1 MALPTTRQSR
11 GAPTRASVRFAA
23 RALSAGVVA
32 ASALATMTL
41 LAACGEKPK
50 AGDGPYAEL
59 VAEFVPRIE
68 KELGLPFKTPP
79 KVERRSKDEVGRFV
93 RQQLESERGRTQVAG
108 LEVVYRLLGQIP
120 DTMQMAPLLQ
130 RLLEE
135 QIVGYY
141 DPATDVLYVV
151 DGAPDLLLRQTVAH
165 ELVHALQDQ
174 YVPIDSI
181 QGRTD
186 DADRQTAAQS
196 VLEGQA
202 VYMQLRIDPNSASAL
217 RMPGGWERIRDL
229 IRDQSVGMPVFGSAP
244 RTIREGLLFPYLGG
258 ADFVRRFVEKRPEK
272 ELLTDLPTSTRQV
285 LRDDAYFAPTP
296 AERFTART
304 VTLPAPR
311 SGTVFF
317 ENTLGEFETR
327 LALVQHLKN
336 DALAVRGATGLAGDR
351 FAVVRNGQTDALVW
365 ATTWDNPVEA
375 ADFLDLMGDA
385 ARRRYGLGRVDVPAG
400 ATSRRYEVPA
410 SKTHG
415 ARTVTLALE
424 QIGGHP
430 VVLYMD
436 LPAGTATPI
445 DPRGI
450 KVGDAAATR

>member
-1 MALPTTRQSR
+1 MALSTTRPGR
-11 GAPTRASVRFAA
+11 GALRRASVR
-23 RALSAGVVA
+23 
-32 ASALATMTL
+32 LATRSLTRPATAVL
-41 LAACGEKPK
+41 LALVLGACGDKPK
-50 AGDGPYAEL
+50 VGEGPYAEL

-151 DGAPDLLLRQTVAH
+151 DGAPELLLRQTVAH
-165 ELVHALQDQ
+165 ELLQDQ

-285 LRDDAYFAPTP
+285 LRDDAYFTASP
-296 AERFTART
+296 AERFSART

-311 SGTVFF
+311 NGTVFF

-351 FAVVRNGQTDALVW
+351 FAVIPWKRPTFSTSW
-365 ATTWDNPVEA
+365 ATP
-375 ADFLDLMGDA
+375 
-385 ARRRYGLGRVDVPAG
+385 RVVATDWVVRTCRPA
-400 ATSRRYEVPA
+400 P
-410 SKTHG
+410 
-415 ARTVTLALE
+415 
-424 QIGGHP
+424 
-430 VVLYMD
+430 
-436 LPAGTATPI
+436 
-445 DPRGI
+445 PR
-450 KVGDAAATR
+450 AATRCRLARRTAHARSRSRWNRSAGIP